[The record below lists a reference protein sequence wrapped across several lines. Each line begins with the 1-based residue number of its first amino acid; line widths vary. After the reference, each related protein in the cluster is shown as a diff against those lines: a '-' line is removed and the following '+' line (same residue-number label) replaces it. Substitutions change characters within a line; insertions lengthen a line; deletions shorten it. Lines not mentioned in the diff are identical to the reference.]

1 MRKLLFLCLMATA
14 LAARADVLKSIS
26 VDGTKRIES
35 ATVRT
40 YLNMTAGQ
48 EVAEA
53 DLDAATKTLFAT
65 GLFSDVS
72 VKMNNGVLKIT
83 VAENPI
89 VYQVYFEGNK
99 ALDEDALKSE
109 TQLKPRMV
117 YTERKI
123 QSDVSRLLDVYKRN
137 GRFAAAVVPKIIK
150 KDQNRVDIVYEIN
163 EGDKAY
169 VRVINIIGA
178 QAFSP
183 DTLKDKML
191 TREKAWYRFLSSVD
205 TYDPDRLN
213 YDQELLRRFYL
224 QEGYADFKVDSALAE
239 LLPDKTGFMIT
250 IKLDEGPRYRMGKP
264 DVQVS
269 LPDFKDA
276 AALARLVDFKAGERF
291 NIVAV
296 ERTVDAMIEQLAN
309 AGYAFVNV
317 SPDMRRDADAET
329 ISVVFRVSEG
339 QKVMVNK
346 INITGNS
353 RTLDKVIRREFR
365 IKEGDAFNASLL
377 RRSKQRVEDLDFF
390 SKVDLHTQPAAGDSA
405 RTDVLMDVRE
415 KSTGAFNVGVGWSSY
430 NGLMT
435 DIGVVERNIL
445 GTGNM
450 ANVNMMVSQKETQFS
465 MGVTNPYFMDKDLSA
480 GVDVFH
486 TARDNTDYSSYR
498 YQTTGAA
505 VRFGWNYTD
514 RLGQFVRYTLRQDDI
529 HGVQSGASQY
539 IREQAG
545 KTWVSMVG
553 QQLVYDRRDSK
564 INTTEGYYLSFGT
577 DVAGLGGD
585 VRFLRYNATG
595 IKYYP
600 VADEVVFAL
609 RADAGHIVGLG
620 GKDVRLTDR
629 YFLGDFSLRGFEYG
643 GVGTRDKT
651 SGDALGGNW
660 FASGSA
666 ELSFPLG
673 LPKELGIN
681 GKVFSDVGVVGKP
694 DNFDANAMYYS
705 SDPRVAVGTG
715 ILWKSPMGI
724 INLDFSWPVVKDK
737 YDRTKVFRLNFGKGF

>member
-1 MRKLLFLCLMATA
+1 MRKVLFLCVMAAA
-14 LAARADVLKSIS
+14 LAARADVLKSVAI
-26 VDGTKRIES
+26 DGTKRIEN
-35 ATVRT
+35 ATIRAYVDI
-40 YLNMTAGQ
+40 ADGQ
-48 EVAEA
+48 QVTDA
-53 DLDAATKTLFAT
+53 DLDAATKALFAT

-72 VKMNNGVLKIT
+72 AKMDKGVLKIA
-83 VAENPI
+83 VKENPI

-99 ALDEDALKSE
+99 ALDEEALKSE

-123 QSDVSRLLDVYKRN
+123 QSDVGRLLEVYKRN
-137 GRFAAAVVPKIIK
+137 GRFAARVVPKIIR
-150 KDQNRVDIVYEIN
+150 KDQNRVDIVYEID

-169 VRVINIIGA
+169 VRVLNIVGA
-178 QAFSP
+178 KAFST

-191 TREKAWYRFLSSVD
+191 TREKAWYRFLSSTD

-224 QEGYADFKVDSALAE
+224 QEGYADFKVESALAE

-250 IKLDEGPRYRMGKP
+250 IKLDEGPRYRMGAP
-264 DVQVS
+264 DIEVS
-269 LPDFKDA
+269 LPDFKDEA
-276 AALARLVDFKAGERF
+276 SLAQLVDFRAGDRF
-291 NIVAV
+291 DIVAV
-296 ERTVDAMIEQLAN
+296 ERSVDAMVRQLAD

-317 SPDMRRDADAET
+317 APDMKKDADAK
-329 ISVVFRVSEG
+329 IVSVVFRVSEG
-339 QKVMVNK
+339 RKVMIRK
-346 INITGNS
+346 INIAGNS

-390 SKVDLHTQPAAGDSA
+390 SKVDLQTNPAAGNASQM
-405 RTDVLMDVRE
+405 DVLMDVRE
-415 KSTGAFNVGVGWSSY
+415 KSTGAFNIGVGWSSY

-450 ANVNMMVSQKETQFS
+450 ASVNMMISEQEDQFS
-465 MGVTNPYFMDKDLSA
+465 IGLTDPYFMDKDLSA
-480 GVDVFH
+480 GVDAFH
-486 TARDNTDYSSYR
+486 TTRDNTDYSSYK
-498 YQTTGAA
+498 YQTSGAA

-514 RLGQFVRYTLRQDDI
+514 RLGQSARYTLRQDEI
-529 HGVQSGASQY
+529 HSIQSGASKY
-539 IREQAG
+539 IWEQAG

-553 QQLVYDRRDSK
+553 QQLAYDRRDSK

-585 VRFLRYNATG
+585 VRFLRYSATG

-600 VADEVVFAL
+600 VADDVVFSL
-609 RADAGHIVGLG
+609 RADASHIVGLG
-620 GKDVRLTDR
+620 GKDIRMTDR

-643 GVGTRDKT
+643 GTGARDKA
-651 SGDALGGNW
+651 SDDALGGNW

-681 GKVFSDVGVVGKP
+681 GKVFGDVGVVGKP
-694 DNFDANAMYYS
+694 DNFDSAEMYYS
-705 SDPRVAVGTG
+705 NKPRVAVGTG
-715 ILWKSPMGI
+715 ILWKSPMGV
-724 INLDFSWPVVKDK
+724 INLDFSWPVVKDTHDK
-737 YDRTKVFRLNFGKGF
+737 TKVFRLNFGKGF